1 MVKGNAIPSSE
12 GGDKKSVVDT
22 PKYPIYDNGKL
33 HISISQGNSKMG
45 NIPQFNILPGDEP
58 LTGKNGL
65 PLTNIKG
72 TCGEFCKDCK
82 ATCYAIKCAFRY
94 HNTIIPAWGTNT
106 VILRYD
112 PDKVKN
118 EITEFCNK
126 SIVKYFRFHT
136 SGELESLEHL
146 DLYCD
151 ICRMNPEVTFYIY
164 TKRFD
169 LLVEWFVERGE
180 KKPDNFVIN
189 LSEWH
194 GNIQRF
200 LSEHSKQEYADFIDS
215 LNIFAFD
222 DKTEASGYA
231 SKLVHCPATD
241 KTGHETGI
249 TCAQCRRCM
258 KSGHKTAV
266 YAH

>member
-22 PKYPIYDNGKL
+22 PKYPIYDTGQL
-33 HISISQGNSKMG
+33 HVVISQRNTKLG
-45 NIPQFNILPGDEP
+45 NIPQFNTLPGDEP
-58 LTGKNGL
+58 LALSGGR

-72 TCGEFCKDCK
+72 TCGGHCEDCK
-82 ATCYAIKCAFRY
+82 SSCYAIRCALRN
-94 HNTIIPAWGTNT
+94 HNTVIPAWGINT
-106 VILRYD
+106 VILRTD
-112 PDKVKN
+112 REKVKS
-118 EITEFCNK
+118 EITEYCNK
-126 SIVKYFRFHT
+126 NIVKYFRFHT

-189 LSEWH
+189 LSE
-194 GNIQRF
+194 
-200 LSEHSKQEYADFIDS
+200 
-215 LNIFAFD
+215 
-222 DKTEASGYA
+222 
-231 SKLVHCPATD
+231 
-241 KTGHETGI
+241 
-249 TCAQCRRCM
+249 
-258 KSGHKTAV
+258 
-266 YAH
+266 